1 MNRRNLQRKEKPME
15 KQKVQLN
22 ASAIKVIL
30 DNQHT
35 NSMRFTGTCMFLDEP
50 SDYIPGGVDKPVM
63 LSSEVAESC
72 ASTMNLMGINC
83 DYDPWLF
90 PDEVMMAHD
99 RRNKIGVVE
108 KCWVDGNELKFTGII
123 YKNDF
128 PDVAEFIKKTVDSL
142 GFSVE
147 AIFNIHEF
155 EDHIEMADVEFT
167 GVAML
172 FKNAAAYQNT
182 YIAEIAA
189 KAKGKQLMNE
199 QEIKALVDEAVK
211 ASIEA
216 QAQAKAQAEEAKEL
230 ADAKAEVERL
240 TAECSA
246 KDALIVEKDAKIAE
260 LEKSV
265 ETKDAEIEAGKAEA
279 EKQTVISD
287 VKNLE
292 TKAKLE
298 AGKANQEFD
307 NFADGIE
314 AMCK

>member
-1 MNRRNLQRKEKPME
+1 ME
-15 KQKVQLN
+15 KRKVQLS
-22 ASAIKVIL
+22 ASAIQVVL
-30 DNQHT
+30 DNQHP

-50 SDYIPGGVDKPVM
+50 SDYIPGGVDKPVI
-63 LSSEVAESC
+63 LSADVANEC

-108 KCWVDGNELKFTGII
+108 KCWVDNNELKFTGII

-128 PDVAEFIKKTVDSL
+128 PDIADFIKKTVDSL

-147 AIFNIHEF
+147 AIFNIHEH
-155 EDHIEMADVEFT
+155 EEYIEMADVEFT
-167 GVAML
+167 GVAIL

-189 KAKGKQLMNE
+189 KAKGKQLMDK
-199 QEIKALVDEAVK
+199 QEILAIVDEAVK

-216 QAQAKAQAEEAKEL
+216 QAKAQAEAKEAQEL

-240 TAECSA
+240 TVECSA

-265 ETKDAEIEAGKAEA
+265 EVKDAEIEAGRVKAEQ
-279 EKQTVISD
+279 QTVISD

-298 AGKANQEFD
+298 AGKAEKDYD

>member
-1 MNRRNLQRKEKPME
+1 ME
-15 KQKVQLN
+15 KRKVQLS
-22 ASAIKVIL
+22 ASAIQVVL
-30 DNQHT
+30 DNQHP

-50 SDYIPGGVDKPVM
+50 SDYIPGGVDKPVI
-63 LSSEVAESC
+63 LSADVANEC

-128 PDVAEFIKKTVDSL
+128 PDIADFIKKTVDSL

-147 AIFNIHEF
+147 AIFNIHEH
-155 EDHIEMADVEFT
+155 EEYIEMADVEFT
-167 GVAML
+167 GVAIL

-189 KAKGKQLMNE
+189 KAKGKQLMDK
-199 QEIKALVDEAVK
+199 QEILAIVDEAVK

-216 QAQAKAQAEEAKEL
+216 QAKAQAEAKEAQEL

-240 TAECSA
+240 TVECSA
-246 KDALIVEKDAKIAE
+246 KDALIAEKDAKIAE

-265 ETKDAEIEAGKAEA
+265 EVKDAEIEAGRAEA
-279 EKQTVISD
+279 EQQTVISD

-298 AGKANQEFD
+298 AGKAEKDYD

>member
-1 MNRRNLQRKEKPME
+1 MN
-15 KQKVQLN
+15 KQKVFLQAN
-22 ASAIKVIL
+22 AISVTL
-30 DNQHT
+30 DNLHP
-35 NSMRFTGTCMFLDEP
+35 NAMRFTGTCMFLNTP
-50 SDYIPGGVDKPVM
+50 SDYTPNGVDRPVV
-63 LSSEVAESC
+63 LSSDEAKKC

-90 PDEVMMAHD
+90 PDELMTAHN

-108 KCWVDGNELKFTGII
+108 KCWVDGDELKFTGIM

-128 PDVAEFIKKTVDSL
+128 PDIADFIKKTVDSL

-147 AIFNIHEF
+147 AMFNLREHE
-155 EDHIEMADVEFT
+155 DYIEMADVEFT

-189 KAKGKQLMNE
+189 KAAKGKQME
-199 QEIKALVDEAVK
+199 KQEIQNLIEETIKAQLEANAK
-211 ASIEA
+211 AEQAKVEA
-216 QAQAKAQAEEAKEL
+216 QEL
-230 ADAKAEVERL
+230 ATAKAEVERL

-246 KDALIVEKDAKIAE
+246 KDATIAEKDAKIAE
-260 LEKSV
+260 LEKAV
-265 ETKDAEIEAGKAEA
+265 ADKDAEIEASAKE
-279 EKQTVISD
+279 TPIVSD

-298 AGKANQEFD
+298 AGKKEKFKD
-307 NFADGIE
+307 FAD
-314 AMCK
+314 MVNSVL

>member
-1 MNRRNLQRKEKPME
+1 ME
-15 KQKVQLN
+15 KQKVQLS

-63 LSSEVAESC
+63 LSSEVAEAC

-216 QAQAKAQAEEAKEL
+216 QAKAQAQAEEAKAL
-230 ADAKAEVERL
+230 KDAKAEVERL

-246 KDALIVEKDAKIAE
+246 KDAKIAE

-298 AGKANQEFD
+298 AGKSDKEFD

>member
-1 MNRRNLQRKEKPME
+1 MN
-15 KQKVQLN
+15 KQKVSLQAN
-22 ASAIKVIL
+22 AISVTLDIL
-30 DNQHT
+30 HPNA
-35 NSMRFTGTCMFLDEP
+35 MRFTGTCMFLNTP
-50 SDYIPGGVDKPVM
+50 SDYTPNGVDRPVV
-63 LSSEVAESC
+63 LSSDEAEKC

-90 PDEVMMAHD
+90 PDELMTAHN

-108 KCWVDGNELKFTGII
+108 KCWVDGDELKFTGIM

-128 PDVAEFIKKTVDSL
+128 PDIADFIKKTVDSL

-147 AIFNIHEF
+147 AMFNLREHE
-155 EDHIEMADVEFT
+155 DYIEMADVEFT

-189 KAKGKQLMNE
+189 KAAKGKQME
-199 QEIKALVDEAVK
+199 KQEIQNLIEETIKAQLEANAK
-211 ASIEA
+211 AEQAKVEA
-216 QAQAKAQAEEAKEL
+216 QEL
-230 ADAKAEVERL
+230 ATAKAEVERL

-246 KDALIVEKDAKIAE
+246 KDATIAEKDAKIAE
-260 LEKSV
+260 LEKAV
-265 ETKDAEIEAGKAEA
+265 ADKDAEIEASAKE
-279 EKQTVISD
+279 TPIVSD

-298 AGKANQEFD
+298 AGKKEKFTD
-307 NFADGIE
+307 FAD
-314 AMCK
+314 MVNSVL

>member
-1 MNRRNLQRKEKPME
+1 MN
-15 KQKVQLN
+15 KQKVSLQAN
-22 ASAIKVIL
+22 AISVTL
-30 DNQHT
+30 DGLHPNA
-35 NSMRFTGTCMFLDEP
+35 MRFTGTCMFLNTP
-50 SDYIPGGVDKPVM
+50 SDYTPNGVDRPVV
-63 LSSEVAESC
+63 LSSDEAEKC

-90 PDEVMMAHD
+90 PDELMTAHN

-108 KCWVDGNELKFTGII
+108 KCWVDGDELKFTGIM

-128 PDVAEFIKKTVDSL
+128 PDIADFIKKTVDSL

-147 AIFNIHEF
+147 AMFNLREH
-155 EDHIEMADVEFT
+155 DDYIEMADVEFT

-189 KAKGKQLMNE
+189 KAKGKQME
-199 QEIKALVDEAVK
+199 KQEILQLIDEAIK
-211 ASIEA
+211 ANMEA
-216 QAQAKAQAEEAKEL
+216 SAKEAQAKAEAQEL

-246 KDALIVEKDAKIAE
+246 KDESIAEKDAKIAE
-260 LEKSV
+260 LEKAV
-265 ETKDAEIEAGKAEA
+265 ADKDAEIEASAKE
-279 EKQTVISD
+279 TVVISD

-292 TKAKLE
+292 TKAKLD
-298 AGKANQEFD
+298 AGKQEEKFSD
-307 NFADGIE
+307 FAG
-314 AMCK
+314 MVKSVM

>member
-1 MNRRNLQRKEKPME
+1 ME
-15 KQKVQLN
+15 KRKVQLS
-22 ASAIKVIL
+22 ASAIQVVL
-30 DNQHT
+30 DNQHP

-50 SDYIPGGVDKPVM
+50 SDYIPGGVDKPVI
-63 LSSEVAESC
+63 LSADVANEC

-108 KCWVDGNELKFTGII
+108 KCWVDNNELKFTGII

-128 PDVAEFIKKTVDSL
+128 PDIADFIKKTVDSL

-147 AIFNIHEF
+147 AIFNIHEH
-155 EDHIEMADVEFT
+155 EEYIEMADVEFT
-167 GVAML
+167 GVAIL

-189 KAKGKQLMNE
+189 KAKGKQLMDK
-199 QEIKALVDEAVK
+199 QEILAIVDEAVK

-216 QAQAKAQAEEAKEL
+216 QAKAQAEAKEAQEL

-240 TAECSA
+240 TVECSA
-246 KDALIVEKDAKIAE
+246 KDALIAEKDAKIAE

-265 ETKDAEIEAGKAEA
+265 EVKDAEIEAGRAEA
-279 EKQTVISD
+279 EQQTVISD

-298 AGKANQEFD
+298 AGKAEKDYD

>member
-1 MNRRNLQRKEKPME
+1 ME
-15 KQKVQLN
+15 KRKVQLS
-22 ASAIKVIL
+22 ASAIQVVL
-30 DNQHT
+30 DNQHP

-50 SDYIPGGVDKPVM
+50 SDYIPGGVDKPVI
-63 LSSEVAESC
+63 LSADVANEC

-108 KCWVDGNELKFTGII
+108 KCWVDNNELKFTGII

-128 PDVAEFIKKTVDSL
+128 PDIADFIKKTVDSL

-147 AIFNIHEF
+147 AIFNIHEH
-155 EDHIEMADVEFT
+155 EEYIEMADVEFT
-167 GVAML
+167 GVAIL

-189 KAKGKQLMNE
+189 KAKGKQLMDK
-199 QEIKALVDEAVK
+199 QEILAIVDEAVK

-216 QAQAKAQAEEAKEL
+216 QAKAQAEAKEAQEL

-240 TAECSA
+240 TVECSA
-246 KDALIVEKDAKIAE
+246 KDALIAEKDAKIAE
-260 LEKSV
+260 LEQSV
-265 ETKDAEIEAGKAEA
+265 EVKDAEIEAGRAEA
-279 EKQTVISD
+279 EQQTVISD

-298 AGKANQEFD
+298 AGKAEKDYD

>member
-1 MNRRNLQRKEKPME
+1 ME
-15 KQKVQLN
+15 KRKVQLS
-22 ASAIKVIL
+22 ASAIQVVL
-30 DNQHT
+30 DNQHP

-50 SDYIPGGVDKPVM
+50 SDYIPGGVDKPVI
-63 LSSEVAESC
+63 LSADVANEC

-108 KCWVDGNELKFTGII
+108 KCWVDNNELKFTGII

-128 PDVAEFIKKTVDSL
+128 PDIADFIKKTVDSL

-147 AIFNIHEF
+147 AIFNIHEH
-155 EDHIEMADVEFT
+155 EEYIEMADVEFT
-167 GVAML
+167 GVAIL

-189 KAKGKQLMNE
+189 KAKGKQLMDK
-199 QEIKALVDEAVK
+199 QEILAIVDEAVK

-216 QAQAKAQAEEAKEL
+216 QAKAQAEAKEAQEL

-240 TAECSA
+240 TVECSA
-246 KDALIVEKDAKIAE
+246 KDALIAEKDAKIAE
-260 LEKSV
+260 LEKSIEV
-265 ETKDAEIEAGKAEA
+265 KDAEIEAGRAEA
-279 EKQTVISD
+279 EQQTVMSD

-298 AGKANQEFD
+298 AGKAEKDYD

>member
-1 MNRRNLQRKEKPME
+1 MN
-15 KQKVQLN
+15 KQKVSLQAN
-22 ASAIKVIL
+22 AISVTL
-30 DNQHT
+30 DNLHSNT
-35 NSMRFTGTCMFLDEP
+35 MRFTGTCMFLNTP
-50 SDYIPGGVDKPVM
+50 SDYTPNGVDRPVV
-63 LSSEVAESC
+63 LSSDEAEKC

-90 PDEVMMAHD
+90 PDELMTAHN

-108 KCWVDGNELKFTGII
+108 KCWVDGDELKFTGIM

-128 PDVAEFIKKTVDSL
+128 PDIADFIKKTVDSL

-147 AIFNIHEF
+147 AMFNLREHE
-155 EDHIEMADVEFT
+155 DYIEMADVEFT

-189 KAKGKQLMNE
+189 KAAKGKQME
-199 QEIKALVDEAVK
+199 KQEIQNLIEETIKAQLEANAK
-211 ASIEA
+211 AEQAKVEA
-216 QAQAKAQAEEAKEL
+216 QEL
-230 ADAKAEVERL
+230 ATAKAEVERL

-246 KDALIVEKDAKIAE
+246 KDATIAEKDAKIAE
-260 LEKSV
+260 LEKAV
-265 ETKDAEIEAGKAEA
+265 ADKDAEIEASAKE
-279 EKQTVISD
+279 TPIVSD

-298 AGKANQEFD
+298 AGKKEKFKD
-307 NFADGIE
+307 FAD
-314 AMCK
+314 MVNSVL

>member
-1 MNRRNLQRKEKPME
+1 MN
-15 KQKVQLN
+15 KQKVSLQAN
-22 ASAIKVIL
+22 AISVTL
-30 DNQHT
+30 DGLHPNA
-35 NSMRFTGTCMFLDEP
+35 MRFTGTCMFLNTP
-50 SDYIPGGVDKPVM
+50 SDYTPNGVDRPVV
-63 LSSEVAESC
+63 LSSDEAEKC

-90 PDEVMMAHD
+90 PDELMTAHN

-108 KCWVDGNELKFTGII
+108 KCWVDGDELKFTGIM

-128 PDVAEFIKKTVDSL
+128 PDIADFIKKTVDSL

-147 AIFNIHEF
+147 AMFNLREHE
-155 EDHIEMADVEFT
+155 DYIEMADVEFT

-189 KAKGKQLMNE
+189 KAAKGKQME
-199 QEIKALVDEAVK
+199 KQEIQNLIEETIKAQLEANAK
-211 ASIEA
+211 AEQAKVEA
-216 QAQAKAQAEEAKEL
+216 QEL
-230 ADAKAEVERL
+230 ATAKAEVERL

-246 KDALIVEKDAKIAE
+246 KDVTIAEKDAKIAE
-260 LEKSV
+260 LEKAV
-265 ETKDAEIEAGKAEA
+265 AEKDAEIEASAKE
-279 EKQTVISD
+279 TPIVSD

-298 AGKANQEFD
+298 AGKKEKFTD
-307 NFADGIE
+307 FADIVNSVL
-314 AMCK
+314 

>member
-1 MNRRNLQRKEKPME
+1 MN
-15 KQKVQLN
+15 KQKVFLQAN
-22 ASAIKVIL
+22 AISVTL
-30 DNQHT
+30 DNLHP
-35 NSMRFTGTCMFLDEP
+35 NAMRFTGTCMFLNTP
-50 SDYIPGGVDKPVM
+50 SDYTPNGVDRPVV
-63 LSSEVAESC
+63 LSSDEAEKC

-90 PDEVMMAHD
+90 PDELMTAHN

-108 KCWVDGNELKFTGII
+108 KCWVDGDELKFTGIM

-128 PDVAEFIKKTVDSL
+128 PDIADFIKKTVDSL

-147 AIFNIHEF
+147 AMFNLREHE
-155 EDHIEMADVEFT
+155 DYIEMADVEFT

-189 KAKGKQLMNE
+189 KAAKGKQME
-199 QEIKALVDEAVK
+199 KQEIQNLIEETIKAQLEANAK
-211 ASIEA
+211 AEQAKVEA
-216 QAQAKAQAEEAKEL
+216 QEL
-230 ADAKAEVERL
+230 ATAKAEVERL

-246 KDALIVEKDAKIAE
+246 KDAKIAE
-260 LEKSV
+260 LEKAV
-265 ETKDAEIEAGKAEA
+265 ADKDAEIEASAKE
-279 EKQTVISD
+279 TPIVSD

-298 AGKANQEFD
+298 AGKKEKFTD
-307 NFADGIE
+307 FAD
-314 AMCK
+314 MVNSVL

>member
-1 MNRRNLQRKEKPME
+1 ME
-15 KQKVQLN
+15 KRKVQLS
-22 ASAIKVIL
+22 ASAIQVVL
-30 DNQHT
+30 DNQHP
-35 NSMRFTGTCMFLDEP
+35 NSMRFTGTCMFLNEP
-50 SDYIPGGVDKPVM
+50 SDYIPGGVDKPVI
-63 LSSEVAESC
+63 LSADVANEC

-108 KCWVDGNELKFTGII
+108 KCWVDNNELKFTGII

-128 PDVAEFIKKTVDSL
+128 PDIADFIKKTVDSL

-147 AIFNIHEF
+147 AIFNIHEH
-155 EDHIEMADVEFT
+155 EEYIEMADVEFT
-167 GVAML
+167 GVAIL

-189 KAKGKQLMNE
+189 KAKGKQLMDK
-199 QEIKALVDEAVK
+199 QEVLAIVDEAVK

-216 QAQAKAQAEEAKEL
+216 QAKAQAEAKEAQEL

-240 TAECSA
+240 TVECSA
-246 KDALIVEKDAKIAE
+246 KDALIAEKDAKIAE

-265 ETKDAEIEAGKAEA
+265 EVKDAEIEAGRVEA
-279 EKQTVISD
+279 EQQTVISD

-298 AGKANQEFD
+298 AGKAEKDYD

>member
-1 MNRRNLQRKEKPME
+1 ME

-30 DNQHT
+30 DNQHP

-63 LSSEVAESC
+63 LSSEVAETC

-216 QAQAKAQAEEAKEL
+216 QAKAQAEEAKEL

>member
-1 MNRRNLQRKEKPME
+1 VN
-15 KQKVQLN
+15 KQKVSLQAN
-22 ASAIKVIL
+22 AISVTL
-30 DNQHT
+30 DNLHS
-35 NSMRFTGTCMFLDEP
+35 NAMRFTGTCMFLNTP
-50 SDYIPGGVDKPVM
+50 SDYTPNGVDRPVV
-63 LSSEVAESC
+63 LSSDEAEKC

-90 PDEVMMAHD
+90 PDELMTAHN

-108 KCWVDGNELKFTGII
+108 KCWVDGDELKFTGIM

-128 PDVAEFIKKTVDSL
+128 PDIADFIKKTVDSL

-147 AIFNIHEF
+147 AMFNLHEH
-155 EDHIEMADVEFT
+155 EDYIEMADVEFT

-189 KAKGKQLMNE
+189 KAAKGKQMEKHEIQNLIE
-199 QEIKALVDEAVK
+199 ETIKAQLEANAK
-211 ASIEA
+211 AEQAKVEA
-216 QAQAKAQAEEAKEL
+216 QEL
-230 ADAKAEVERL
+230 ATAKAEVERL

-246 KDALIVEKDAKIAE
+246 KDVTIAEKDAKIAE
-260 LEKSV
+260 LEKAV
-265 ETKDAEIEAGKAEA
+265 ADKDAEIEASAKET
-279 EKQTVISD
+279 TVVSD

-298 AGKANQEFD
+298 AGKKENFTD
-307 NFADGIE
+307 FAD
-314 AMCK
+314 MVNSVL

>member
-1 MNRRNLQRKEKPME
+1 MN
-15 KQKVQLN
+15 KQKVSLQAN
-22 ASAIKVIL
+22 AISVTL
-30 DNQHT
+30 DNLHP
-35 NSMRFTGTCMFLDEP
+35 NAMRFTGTCMFLNTP
-50 SDYIPGGVDKPVM
+50 SDYTPNGVDRPVV
-63 LSSEVAESC
+63 LSSDEAEKC

-90 PDEVMMAHD
+90 PDELMTAHN

-108 KCWVDGNELKFTGII
+108 KCWVDGDELKFTGIM

-128 PDVAEFIKKTVDSL
+128 PDIADFIKKTVDSL

-147 AIFNIHEF
+147 AMFNLREH
-155 EDHIEMADVEFT
+155 DDYIEMADVEFT

-189 KAKGKQLMNE
+189 KAKGKQME
-199 QEIKALVDEAVK
+199 KQEILQLIDEAIK
-211 ASIEA
+211 ANMEA
-216 QAQAKAQAEEAKEL
+216 SAKEAQAKAEAQEL

-246 KDALIVEKDAKIAE
+246 KDEAIAEKDAKIAE
-260 LEKSV
+260 LEKAV
-265 ETKDAEIEAGKAEA
+265 ADKDAEIEASAKE
-279 EKQTVISD
+279 TVVISD

-292 TKAKLE
+292 TKAKLD
-298 AGKANQEFD
+298 AGKQEEKFSD
-307 NFADGIE
+307 FAG
-314 AMCK
+314 MVKSVM

>member
-1 MNRRNLQRKEKPME
+1 LQA
-15 KQKVQLN
+15 N
-22 ASAIKVIL
+22 AISVTL
-30 DNQHT
+30 DNLHP
-35 NSMRFTGTCMFLDEP
+35 NAMRFTGTCMFLNTP
-50 SDYIPGGVDKPVM
+50 SDYTPNGVDRPVV
-63 LSSEVAESC
+63 LSSDEAEKC

-90 PDEVMMAHD
+90 PDELMTTHN

-108 KCWVDGNELKFTGII
+108 KCWVDGDELKFTGIM

-128 PDVAEFIKKTVDSL
+128 PDIADFIKKTVDSL

-147 AIFNIHEF
+147 AMFNLREHE
-155 EDHIEMADVEFT
+155 DYIEMADVEFT

-189 KAKGKQLMNE
+189 KAAKGKQME
-199 QEIKALVDEAVK
+199 KQEIQNLIEETIKAQLEANAK
-211 ASIEA
+211 AEQAKVEA
-216 QAQAKAQAEEAKEL
+216 QEL
-230 ADAKAEVERL
+230 ATAKAEVERL

-246 KDALIVEKDAKIAE
+246 KDAKIAE
-260 LEKSV
+260 LEKAV
-265 ETKDAEIEAGKAEA
+265 ADKDAEIEASAKE
-279 EKQTVISD
+279 TPIVSD

-298 AGKANQEFD
+298 AGKKEKFTD
-307 NFADGIE
+307 FAD
-314 AMCK
+314 MVNSVL

>member
-1 MNRRNLQRKEKPME
+1 ME
-15 KQKVQLN
+15 KRKVQLS
-22 ASAIKVIL
+22 ASAIQVVL
-30 DNQHT
+30 DNQHP

-50 SDYIPGGVDKPVM
+50 SDYIPGGVDKPVI
-63 LSSEVAESC
+63 LSADVANEC

-108 KCWVDGNELKFTGII
+108 KCWVDSNELKFTGII

-128 PDVAEFIKKTVDSL
+128 PDIADFIKKTVDSL

-147 AIFNIHEF
+147 AIFNIHEH
-155 EDHIEMADVEFT
+155 EEYIEMADVEFT
-167 GVAML
+167 GVAIL

-189 KAKGKQLMNE
+189 KAKGKQRMNE
-199 QEIKALVDEAVK
+199 QEIKALVEETVK

-216 QAQAKAQAEEAKEL
+216 QAKAEAQAVEAQEL

-240 TAECSA
+240 TVECSA
-246 KDALIVEKDAKIAE
+246 KDALLAEKDAKIAE

-265 ETKDAEIEAGKAEA
+265 EAKDAEIEAGRAEA

-287 VKNLE
+287 VNNLE

-298 AGKANQEFD
+298 AGKAEKDFD

-314 AMCK
+314 AFCK

>member
-1 MNRRNLQRKEKPME
+1 
-15 KQKVQLN
+15 
-22 ASAIKVIL
+22 
-30 DNQHT
+30 
-35 NSMRFTGTCMFLDEP
+35 MFLNTP
-50 SDYIPGGVDKPVM
+50 SDYTPNGVDRPVV
-63 LSSEVAESC
+63 LSSDEAEKC

-90 PDEVMMAHD
+90 PDELMTAHN

-108 KCWVDGNELKFTGII
+108 KCWVDGDELKFTGIM

-128 PDVAEFIKKTVDSL
+128 PDIADFIKKTVDSL

-147 AIFNIHEF
+147 AMFNLREH
-155 EDHIEMADVEFT
+155 DDYIEMADVEFT

-189 KAKGKQLMNE
+189 KAKGNQMEK
-199 QEIKALVDEAVK
+199 QEILQLIDEAIK
-211 ASIEA
+211 ANIEA
-216 QAQAKAQAEEAKEL
+216 NAKAEQAKAEAQEL
-230 ADAKAEVERL
+230 ATAKAEVERL

-246 KDALIVEKDAKIAE
+246 KDEAIAEKDAKIAE
-260 LEKSV
+260 LEKAV
-265 ETKDAEIEAGKAEA
+265 ADKDAEIEASAKE
-279 EKQTVISD
+279 TVVVSD

-298 AGKANQEFD
+298 AGKKENFKD
-307 NFADGIE
+307 FAD
-314 AMCK
+314 MVNSVL

>member
-1 MNRRNLQRKEKPME
+1 ME
-15 KQKVQLN
+15 KRKVQLS
-22 ASAIKVIL
+22 ASAIQVVL
-30 DNQHT
+30 DNQHP

-63 LSSEVAESC
+63 LSSEVAEVC

-128 PDVAEFIKKTVDSL
+128 PDIADFIKKTVDSL

-216 QAQAKAQAEEAKEL
+216 QAEEAKAL
-230 ADAKAEVERL
+230 QDAKAEVERL

-298 AGKANQEFD
+298 AGKSDKEFD